1 MMWNWGKNKKH
12 QENYYSTYN
21 FDIDTI
27 KKAVREFA
35 DHAPKGVTT
44 RTLVKD
50 DHSIDFNLLKPYL
63 KGIPDRNFYMSKE
76 TYEIFEEKDKTI
88 PYYLDIIQFAVDQ
101 YVNMYKKI
109 PITQGDPYRKVSY
122 LLLEKSNLIH
132 ERPNIELYITNDEY
146 LITHKKPK

>member
-1 MMWNWGKNKKH
+1 MWKWGKDKKP
-12 QENYYSTYN
+12 QESYYSTYN
-21 FDIDTI
+21 FDIEAI

-35 DHAPKGVTT
+35 DQAPKGVTT

-132 ERPNIELYITNDEY
+132 ERPAIDLYITNDEY